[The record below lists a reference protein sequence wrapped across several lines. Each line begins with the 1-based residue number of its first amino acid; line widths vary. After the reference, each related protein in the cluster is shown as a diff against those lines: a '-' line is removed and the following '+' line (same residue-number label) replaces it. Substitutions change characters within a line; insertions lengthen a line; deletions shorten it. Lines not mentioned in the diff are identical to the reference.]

1 MRANSVESSK
11 EEKTKRREYYDLH
24 REQILRR
31 QNERRK
37 RIREAREKEGRT
49 APLTAEQFRDTYGYE
64 WGSLDG
70 WQQWDEK
77 ACQDLACEHVRYF
90 VELYRTACGRYAKF
104 GGQDAQLGYLENI
117 LLHSPGALY
126 IDMKAAL
133 EIIRQEYGIY
143 RR

>member
-1 MRANSVESSK
+1 MRVNSTGTDK
-11 EEKTKRREYYDLH
+11 EEKARRKEYYDLH

-37 RIREAREKEGRT
+37 RIREARKKEGRT
-49 APLTAEQFRDTYGYE
+49 APLTAEQFHDAYGYE
-64 WGSLDG
+64 WGTLAG
-70 WQQWDEK
+70 WQQWDAR
-77 ACQDLACEHVRYF
+77 ACQDLACEHVKYF
-90 VELYRTACGRYAKF
+90 AALYRTACEKHKRF
-104 GGQDAQLGYLENI
+104 GNQEIQLGYLESV

-133 EIIRQEYGIY
+133 ENLRQEYGIY